1 MLLAFRLGTNIL
13 VFVTGNANNNTGKFD
28 VPKCWMTFQIQIWDV
43 KLTLLIIFL
52 MFSPGGDRLQNNKM
66 PLAVN
71 NVIPLRIGPSKNAIM
86 YHLGEGTRP
95 CPFSIIANG
104 HGRVTASGRQSLDLA

>member
-52 MFSPGGDRLQNNKM
+52 MFSPGGDRLQNTKI
-66 PLAVN
+66 PLAERHSSFDWT
-71 NVIPLRIGPSKNAIM
+71 IKNAIM

-95 CPFSIIANG
+95 CPFAVIANG
-104 HGRVTASGRQSLDLA
+104 HGRVTASGRQLLDLA

>member
-1 MLLAFRLGTNIL
+1 MVTSLLLLVLLAFRLGTNIL

-43 KLTLLIIFL
+43 KLTLLIISL
-52 MFSPGGDRLQNNKM
+52 MFSPGGNRLQNTKI

-71 NVIPLRIGPSKNAIM
+71 NVIPLLIGPSKFFKK
-86 YHLGEGTRP
+86 LEGY
-95 CPFSIIANG
+95 
-104 HGRVTASGRQSLDLA
+104 TATINCNKIKKLHFQNT